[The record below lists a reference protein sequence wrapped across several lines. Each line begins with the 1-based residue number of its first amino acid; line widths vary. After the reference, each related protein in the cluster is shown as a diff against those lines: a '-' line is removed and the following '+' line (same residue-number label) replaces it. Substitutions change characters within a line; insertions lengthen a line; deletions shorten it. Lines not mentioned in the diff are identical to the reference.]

1 MAPALPP
8 LPARLRARISREV
21 DRRPWLAGAS
31 AALGAALALWLAFE
45 LGRLQGGDADAV
57 SRLEAGIAERDA
69 TIVELRRRAAEFDT
83 VQAGL
88 ERERLEVS
96 RTIGELQAQ
105 VARQAQDLAFY
116 RGIVVQG
123 ANAPEV
129 AIREARVQRSAR
141 GDAYVLRLTLVQPV
155 RPDRVVSGSVAI
167 SLEGLRGGR
176 PARLDLA
183 ALTGGRLRQ
192 LDFSFRY
199 FENLAPEL
207 QVPSGFEPERLLVE
221 VRSSRRE
228 VAPVSRTVLWS
239 VEAR

>member
-1 MAPALPP
+1 MTP
-8 LPARLRARISREV
+8 LARLREQVGRLA
-21 DRRPWLAGAS
+21 DRHTWLVGAS
-31 AALGAALALWLAFE
+31 AALGALLVLWLFFE
-45 LGRLQGGDADAV
+45 LGRRQGVEGAAIGP
-57 SRLEAGIAERDA
+57 LEAGIRERDA
-69 TIVELRRRAAEFDT
+69 TIVELRRRAAELDT
-83 VQAGL
+83 VKAGL

-129 AIREARVQRSAR
+129 AIREARVSRSAR
-141 GDAYVLRLTLVQPV
+141 GDSYVLRLTLVQPA
-155 RPDRVVSGSVAI
+155 RPDRVVTGSV
-167 SLEGLRGGR
+167 SVTLEGQRAGR
-176 PARLDLA
+176 SGRLDLA

-192 LDFSFRY
+192 LDYSFRY

-207 QVPSGFEPERLLVE
+207 RVPAGFVPERLVVE

-228 VAPVSRTVLWS
+228 VAPVTRTVLWDI
-239 VEAR
+239 EAG